1 MDRSEAWII
10 LGGYISIYPPASLPF
25 ISRGPRNMRYIRRTI
40 AEEERR
46 IRGTHRQVHE
56 KEKSIP
62 QRKDDWQWTRVTKS
76 HAYVSLRRTVALR
89 TRCKVVA
96 GYQTWELKRLFGMQI
111 SLIEGKR

>member
-1 MDRSEAWII
+1 MDQTDAWII

-25 ISRGPRNMRYIRRTI
+25 ISRGPRNVRTI
-40 AEEERR
+40 YAVHDCRR
-46 IRGTHRQVHE
+46 RAKDTRQVHE

-62 QRKDDWQWTRVTKS
+62 QRKDDWQRTRVTKS
-76 HAYVSLRRTVALR
+76 HAYVSLRPSVASR

-96 GYQTWELKRLFGMQI
+96 GHQTWELKRLFGMQI